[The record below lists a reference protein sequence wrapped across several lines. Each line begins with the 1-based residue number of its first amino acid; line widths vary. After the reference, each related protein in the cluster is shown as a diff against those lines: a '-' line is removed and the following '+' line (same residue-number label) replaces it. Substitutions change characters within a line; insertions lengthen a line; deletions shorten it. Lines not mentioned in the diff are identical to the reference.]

1 MILPEWL
8 FDFSRQAELT
18 GLPFA
23 LSFICLIHYLLVM
36 YYRYAAYNGEDQLR
50 ANMQEL
56 RGEMSSLQRERF
68 LNRLE
73 NQILREIVNGS
84 ANGKAIDTLLR
95 KFVPNSNEGLALFM
109 HREFGQLSVFQQRGL
124 SFRTASRVRLDDAWI
139 TRLGQEQELRL
150 AGAELNRSTFLA
162 SLSPQERRKIEVLHL
177 FALIDEGEDGESNS
191 PGEIFAVVA
200 TSRLFPP
207 GVEPKV
213 QRTLVARVL
222 EGISGSL
229 KQSLHLVDQQH
240 QLKLTQEK
248 LALRGIADRAHDTPG
263 KLLDEYI
270 TRLSAMVEAD
280 RGTLLLATQNPR
292 HPFRVLSRQGQ
303 PLQTG
308 LEQTWHQHEM
318 VLGSWAKQLKAPAS
332 LSSAELA
339 ELGID
344 CLMGSALVLPLTEE
358 RRTIGLLC
366 LTRRDQGLFSAT
378 NINQADW
385 AAGFLTQTLLRLL
398 DRMEV
403 ERQASLDGLTDLAN
417 RRTFD
422 MRIQRELD
430 IARRNG
436 QECSLALCDLDHFK
450 NINDTYGHLAGDE
463 ILRQFARLME
473 RECAKVRATDSP
485 LVARYGG
492 EEMAV
497 LLPNMG
503 VTGAL
508 RVAESIRAATEQAAI
523 IYEGERIPITV
534 SIGVSTFPR
543 HAQCVADLIQ
553 SADRGLYQAKRDG
566 RNLVRCFVNEP
577 PGKSL
582 GPDSGEIETVTTPAV
597 ILLTGDQPS

>member
-1 MILPEWL
+1 MPLPDWL
-8 FDFSRQAELT
+8 VDFSRQAELT

-36 YYRYAAYNGEDQLR
+36 YYRYFARNGEDLMR

-56 RGEMSSLQRERF
+56 RGEMTALQRERF
-68 LNRLE
+68 LTRLE

-84 ANGKAIDTLLR
+84 ANGKAIDTLLK
-95 KFVPNSNEGLALFM
+95 KFVPNSNEGLALFI
-109 HREFGQLSVFQQRGL
+109 HKEFGQLSVFQQRGL
-124 SFRTASRVRLDDAWI
+124 SGRTASRIRLDDAWI
-139 TRLGQEQELRL
+139 ARLGLESEIRL
-150 AGAELNRSTFLA
+150 TGAELNNSTFLA
-162 SLSPQERRKIEVLHL
+162 SLSPQERRKLEVLHL
-177 FALIDEGEDGESNS
+177 FALTDEEGEPDSAGEF
-191 PGEIFAVVA
+191 FAVIA

-229 KQSLHLVDQQH
+229 QQSLHLVDQQY

-263 KLLDEYI
+263 KLLDDYI
-270 TRLSAMVEAD
+270 SRLSSMVEAD

-308 LEQTWHQHEM
+308 LEQTWHQHERQ
-318 VLGSWAKQLKAPAS
+318 LGNWAKQLKAPAS
-332 LSSAELA
+332 LSATELA

-358 RRTIGLLC
+358 HRTIGLLC

-378 NINQADW
+378 NINLADW
-385 AAGFLTQTLLRLL
+385 AADFLTSTLLRLL

-450 NINDTYGHLAGDE
+450 NINDTYGHMAGDE

-473 RECAKVRATDSP
+473 RECSQVRATDAP

-497 LLPNMG
+497 LFPNMG

-508 RVAESIRAATEQAAI
+508 RVAESIRAATERAAI
-523 IYEGERIPITV
+523 VYEGERIPITV

-543 HAQCVADLIQ
+543 HAQSVTDLIQ

-566 RNLVRCFVNEP
+566 RNLVRCFINEP

-582 GPDSGEIETVTTPAV
+582 SPETSEVQTVPTPAE
-597 ILLTGDQPS
+597 ILLIQDLPG